1 MATTHTFFSY
11 IQRVECS
18 LLILNTVMEPLPEF
32 QLPAYYEFRVLGQLS
47 LQSAPWFE
55 GMDITPDESAD
66 PAQTIILGYMM
77 DQAALYGSISRI
89 RDLGLTLISV
99 KRVERREDS

>member
-1 MATTHTFFSY
+1 
-11 IQRVECS
+11 
-18 LLILNTVMEPLPEF
+18 MESLPEF
-32 QLPAYYEFRVLGQLS
+32 QLPAFYEFRVLGRLS

-55 GMDITPDESAD
+55 GMAIKLDESAD

-99 KRVERREDS
+99 RQVERKEKS